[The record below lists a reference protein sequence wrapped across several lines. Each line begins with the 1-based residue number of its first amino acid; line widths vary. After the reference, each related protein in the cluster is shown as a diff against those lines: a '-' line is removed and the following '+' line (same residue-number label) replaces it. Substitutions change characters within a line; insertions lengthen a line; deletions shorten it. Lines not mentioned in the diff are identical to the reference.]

1 MGELRALQEHCLC
14 IHQYG
19 LDTRATW
26 SAWIVQN
33 ATHGGLLDSFG
44 TDQVQFDRP
53 GIARVRVVKRNLKSS
68 TIELLLGFVLNLVT
82 KVQVTF
88 GPLDGGFLGVGPGC
102 QGGMNIVG

>member
-1 MGELRALQEHCLC
+1 MGELRALREHFLC
-14 IHQYG
+14 ASQYG

-26 SAWIVQN
+26 SAWVVEN
-33 ATHGGLLDSFG
+33 ATHGGLLGSFG

-53 GIARVRVVKRNLKSS
+53 SIARVHVVKRNLESS
-68 TIELLLGFVLNLVT
+68 TIKPLLGFVLPLVT
-82 KVQVTF
+82 KVQVTL